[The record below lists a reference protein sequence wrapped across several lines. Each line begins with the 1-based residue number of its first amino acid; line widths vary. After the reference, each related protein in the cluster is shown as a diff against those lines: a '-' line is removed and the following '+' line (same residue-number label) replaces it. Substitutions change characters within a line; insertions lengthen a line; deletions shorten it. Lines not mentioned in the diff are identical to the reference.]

1 MEKINNFI
9 NEKLKVNSKTIVNHK
24 PMLTV
29 NQKKELERWAFLE
42 LEPWAPKNLDREYFE
57 DFVKRILNNHS
68 SSIDSYLYDRLHDY
82 LDRHEEDEHIEKCLK
97 NVTPL

>member
-9 NEKLKVNSKTIVNHK
+9 NEKSKVNSKTIVNHK
-24 PMLTV
+24 PMLTI

-57 DFVKRILNNHS
+57 EFVKRILNNHS

-82 LDRHEEDEHIEKCLK
+82 LDRHEEDEHIERCLK

>member
-82 LDRHEEDEHIEKCLK
+82 LDRHEEDEHIERCLK

>member
-1 MEKINNFI
+1 MKKINNFI

-24 PMLTV
+24 PMLTI

-42 LEPWAPKNLDREYFE
+42 LEPWAPKKLDREYFE
-57 DFVKRILNNHS
+57 NFVKRILDNHS
-68 SSIDSYLYDRLHDY
+68 SNINSDLYDRLHDY
-82 LDRHEEDEHIEKCLK
+82 LDRHEEDEHIESCLK

>member
-1 MEKINNFI
+1 MKKINNFI

-29 NQKKELERWAFLE
+29 DQKKELEKWAFME
-42 LEPWAPKNLDREYFE
+42 LEPWGHKKLDREYFE
-57 DFVKRILNNHS
+57 DFIKRILWCHS
-68 SSIDSYLYDRLHDY
+68 LKMNGDLYDRLHDY
-82 LDRHEEDEHIEKCLK
+82 LDRHEEDEHIERCLK